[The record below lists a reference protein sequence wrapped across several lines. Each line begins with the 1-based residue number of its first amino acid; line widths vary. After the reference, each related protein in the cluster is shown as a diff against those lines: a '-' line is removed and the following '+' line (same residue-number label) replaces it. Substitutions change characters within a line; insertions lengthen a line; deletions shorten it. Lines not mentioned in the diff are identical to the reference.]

1 MIAQKKNFGF
11 INVHKPIG
19 ITSHDVVNKI
29 RRLIGEKQVG
39 HGGTLDPLA
48 EGVLPV
54 AVGSACRLLRFLPQD
69 KTYVAE
75 ILLGQQTTT
84 DDIEGDVIRAADA
97 SSISSISNNA
107 IEAALTKFTGEIDQV
122 PPFFSAIHVDGKR
135 LYELARAGNTA
146 VEIKPRKVTIYKLEI
161 LGIALPVVRVRVAC
175 SSGTYIRSI
184 ARDLG
189 EALGCGGC
197 LKSLVREQAGL
208 FGLDKS
214 LTLESIAAKMDS
226 LDDVITD
233 PITIFNKTKYFNTIN
248 VDEEVARKFGMG
260 QFVPIDNFDL
270 ELIDLSKPV
279 LITHLDRLIA
289 LCNISPERLLK
300 PEVVIADAQRKN

>member
-1 MIAQKKNFGF
+1 MTSQKKTFGF

-29 RRLIGEKQVG
+29 RRLVGVKQVG

-84 DDIEGDVIRAADA
+84 DDIEGDVIRSADA
-97 SSISSISNNA
+97 SSISTQA
-107 IEAALTKFTGEIDQV
+107 IKEALSKFKGEIDQV

-161 LGIALPVVRVRVAC
+161 LRIALPVVQVRVAC

-189 EALGCGGC
+189 DNLGCGGC
-197 LKSLVREQAGL
+197 LHSLVREQAGL
-208 FGLDKS
+208 FWLDKS
-214 LTLESIAAKMDS
+214 LTLEAIAAHGKQG
-226 LDDVITD
+226 L
-233 PITIFNKTKYFNTIN
+233 
-248 VDEEVARKFGMG
+248 FG
-260 QFVPIDNFDL
+260 
-270 ELIDLSKPV
+270 
-279 LITHLDRLIA
+279 
-289 LCNISPERLLK
+289 
-300 PEVVIADAQRKN
+300 QRHY